1 MRHTHALATLA
12 LIGCA
17 GGNTTPTPPAT
28 KTIAGIA
35 ITGQPVKVFDHTTD
49 QQSPNN
55 IPDAQTTAWKEA
67 DGTVNLMIAASD
79 AYRMRG
85 PDFTH
90 LVIDPHII
98 YSSDASASQIP
109 ENLDNYAHWLM
120 GPYSLDGQTFYSI
133 THSEW
138 YACLLDN
145 DCSANGYVS
154 QGNSWV
160 ASSNAFVSHDG
171 GASWQLNTAGGT
183 HIAFDPG
190 YHWTGTLAFQ
200 DTIWAYADNHTGTFQ
215 PTRVVHEGAY
225 FYCIAFYIHR
235 DFTQINPSQG
245 VYGAPVDAT
254 GYVLLRTA
262 DITSA
267 AGWQAWTG
275 GSTFQPVANG
285 QFQTFSPEQ
294 NGSPLS
300 AAPPQII
307 YDTTAKQYILIFT
320 LFGGSNPVYYMTTTS
335 LATPSW
341 SDAVTIGGT
350 AGLVT
355 DPAGNI
361 VGFNDGNYTS
371 IIDASSPGYNFEF
384 TGGSPMLFYST
395 FPANYGG
402 DNIARDLYRVQLSI
416 TYR

>member
-1 MRHTHALATLA
+1 MPETILRGDVALREVQVVQRLR
-12 LIGCA
+12 
-17 GGNTTPTPPAT
+17 
-28 KTIAGIA
+28 
-35 ITGQPVKVFDHTTD
+35 VDV
-49 QQSPNN
+49 
-55 IPDAQTTAWKEA
+55 
-67 DGTVNLMIAASD
+67 
-79 AYRMRG
+79 R
-85 PDFTH
+85 
-90 LVIDPHII
+90 DPH
-98 YSSDASASQIP
+98 
-109 ENLDNYAHWLM
+109 
-120 GPYSLDGQTFYSI
+120 
-133 THSEW
+133 
-138 YACLLDN
+138 
-145 DCSANGYVS
+145 
-154 QGNSWV
+154 
-160 ASSNAFVSHDG
+160 
-171 GASWQLNTAGGT
+171 
-183 HIAFDPG
+183 
-190 YHWTGTLAFQ
+190 
-200 DTIWAYADNHTGTFQ
+200 
-215 PTRVVHEGAY
+215 R
-225 FYCIAFYIHR
+225 IAFYIHR

-320 LFGGSNPVYYMTTTS
+320 LFGGSNPVYYMTTAS
-335 LATPSW
+335 LANPSW